1 MQTTDEQE
9 YDFLAPEE
17 PEEEQGT
24 QDPAPAPAGIDQQAF
39 ADAVSQAVAQALA
52 QNQHQPQAP
61 APEMREEE
69 ADFWTDPQGFIQKTV
84 QQAVRGAIPDAT
96 AITGA
101 VQARQDAMRIIDSF
115 ELPEEVGSQIKE
127 HIAALPSNQ
136 DPKQVR
142 FLAETVAKAAAYDN
156 LKASGNSRPVA
167 TVNLP
172 GTGAVGTSKVS
183 DAQAILAKYPV
194 SEREKL
200 ARDFQTL
207 YGELPKPSEL
217 AALLKGES

>member
-1 MQTTDEQE
+1 
-9 YDFLAPEE
+9 
-17 PEEEQGT
+17 
-24 QDPAPAPAGIDQQAF
+24 
-39 ADAVSQAVAQALA
+39 
-52 QNQHQPQAP
+52 
-61 APEMREEE
+61 MREEE

-156 LKASGNSRPVA
+156 MKASGNSRPVA

-172 GTGAVGTSKVS
+172 GTGVVGTVS
-183 DAQAILAKYPV
+183 GFDPRSVLSKYPV
-194 SEREKL
+194 SEREAL
-200 ARDFQTL
+200 AKQFETL
-207 YGELPKPSEL
+207 NDRKPTAKEL
-217 AALLKGES
+217 AELLQTS